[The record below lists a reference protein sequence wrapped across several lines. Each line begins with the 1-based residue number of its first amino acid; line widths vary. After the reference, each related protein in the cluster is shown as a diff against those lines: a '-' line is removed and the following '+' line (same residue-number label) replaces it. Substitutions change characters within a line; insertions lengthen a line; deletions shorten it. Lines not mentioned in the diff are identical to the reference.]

1 MFSNVHS
8 RCFEF
13 VVVCLFALFCFN
25 KREIG
30 TLGGRVCLQAKV
42 SSLVDVD
49 HFRCKRVVRFSSIVQ
64 HVLLKL
70 FL

>member
-30 TLGGRVCLQAKV
+30 MLGGRVCLQAKV

-49 HFRCKRVVRFSSIVQ
+49 HFRCKRVVCFSSIVQ
-64 HVLLKL
+64 HVVLKL

>member
-30 TLGGRVCLQAKV
+30 MLGGRVCLQAKV

-49 HFRCKRVVRFSSIVQ
+49 HFRCKRVVRY
-64 HVLLKL
+64 
-70 FL
+70 